1 MSIPT
6 KKFLSE
12 LSCSGRKERKLDY
25 LTIKEF
31 SELSGYSERHS
42 RRMCKSGNISSMSEI
57 NSFNGRISYMIPV
70 SALSEDL
77 QAKYYARLKKDA
89 GLALELT
96 ENKPEKSPKT
106 RKPTRSFE
114 ELSAYE
120 RTQLNFWCELLKEW
134 QGRRSQYKSKTEFD
148 HNFVGECRLKYEGI
162 EISERILYRKWTAY
176 KNDDFDGILGVRGAW
191 NRNNTTIPEPVWNDF
206 LYEWLDENRPT
217 VSLCYRSTIR
227 WTEEFYPELLDLI
240 PSEMTFRRRIEKDVA
255 YAVKTLLRDGEK
267 AFSDRCLPYIMRMY
281 DKLEANDCW
290 IADNHTFDIQSYDD
304 NGNVHRLYLTAFL
317 DAKSGVM
324 TGWNITESPD
334 SQSTILALRHGIMRF
349 GIPKC
354 IYVDN
359 GREFLTHDIG
369 GKGHRTHGKKDD
381 LQPEPPTILKRLG
394 IEMRN
399 AIVRNAKAKP
409 IERTFYTVKNQFSKL
424 FSGFCGG
431 TVLERPES
439 LKRRIKDGKLPCDY
453 EIREIFDA
461 WIDREYN
468 QQAYGG
474 SETCYKELSRLD
486 VWNKTCSEIRK
497 APESALNLMLMRST
511 RKQKIKRN
519 GVYVTICSE
528 KIWFTEPKETIM
540 NLEKEVYVRYDPADL
555 RTVRIYD
562 AETDKYMFTWSLAD
576 QLMADYLEENMETV
590 AGANALIRET
600 KKFVREQAK
609 GTVTALSNQQRI
621 TLLDMTVRKSQA
633 EKNEDFRIIQ
643 PKRIVPIMADE
654 EPEERMAVGAESVVI
669 DMKKIRKNSE
679 MRKK

>member
-1 MSIPT
+1 M
-6 KKFLSE
+6 
-12 LSCSGRKERKLDY
+12 DY
-25 LTIKEF
+25 LTVTEMANLKNCSIQYIKRICKEGKIQA
-31 SELSGYSERHS
+31 ELQPHPQNKQP
-42 RRMCKSGNISSMSEI
+42 C
-57 NSFNGRISYMIPV
+57 YMIPISV
-70 SALSEDL
+70 LPDDL
-77 QAKYYARLKKDA
+77 QARYYAKLKRDA
-89 GLALELT
+89 GLEPELT
-96 ENKPEKSPKT
+96 EEKPEKPQKT
-106 RKPTRSFE
+106 RKPSRSFE
-114 ELSAYE
+114 ELSADE
-120 RTQLNFWCELLKEW
+120 RTRLNFWCELLQEW

-148 HNFVGECRLKYEGI
+148 RNFVGECRLKYEGI
-162 EISERILYRKWTAY
+162 EISEHILYRKWSAY
-176 KNDDFDGILGVRGAW
+176 KSNDYDGILGKRGAW
-191 NRNNTTIPEPVWNDF
+191 NRGNSTIPEPVWNDF

-217 VSLCYRSTIR
+217 VSLCYRSTVQ
-227 WTEEFYPELLDLI
+227 WTAEFYPELLDLI
-240 PSEMTFRRRIEKDVA
+240 PSEITFRRRIEKDVA

-267 AFSDRCLPYIMRMY
+267 AFSDRCSPYIMRMY

-290 IADNHTFDIQSYDD
+290 IADNHTFDIQSYYDK
-304 NGNVHRLYLTAFL
+304 NKVHRLYLTAFL
-317 DAKSGVM
+317 DAKSGILV
-324 TGWNITESPD
+324 GWNITDSPD

-349 GIPKC
+349 GVPKC

-369 GKGHRTHGKKDD
+369 GKGHRTHGKKDN

-424 FSGFCGG
+424 WDGFCGG
-431 TVLERPES
+431 TILERPES

-461 WIDREYN
+461 WIDGEYN
-468 QQAYGG
+468 LQVYGG
-474 SETCYKELSRLD
+474 SETCYKGLSRLD
-486 VWNKTCSEIRK
+486 VWNRTCSEMRK
-497 APESALNLMLMRST
+497 VSESTLNLMLMRST
-511 RKQKIKRN
+511 RRQKIKRN
-519 GVYVTICSE
+519 GVYVTICGE

-576 QLMADYLEENMETV
+576 QLMADYLEENQETV

-609 GTVTALSNQQRI
+609 GTISALSSHQRL
-621 TLLDMTVRKSQA
+621 TLLDMTVRKAQA
-633 EKNEDFRIIQ
+633 EKDGNFRINQ
-643 PKRIVPIMADE
+643 PTRIVPVIVNE
-654 EPEERMAVGAESVVI
+654 EPEERMAAGAENVVI

>member
-1 MSIPT
+1 M
-6 KKFLSE
+6 
-12 LSCSGRKERKLDY
+12 DY
-25 LTIKEF
+25 LTVKETAELKGCSERYIRKLIGDGEIF
-31 SELSGYSERHS
+31 SESIINTSNGHTCHS
-42 RRMCKSGNISSMSEI
+42 
-57 NSFNGRISYMIPV
+57 IPV

-77 QAKYYARLKKDA
+77 QAKYYAKLKKDT
-89 GLALELT
+89 GLEPELT
-96 ENKPEKSPKT
+96 KNKPEKPTKARKT
-106 RKPTRSFE
+106 SRSFE
-114 ELSAYE
+114 ELSADE
-120 RTQLNFWCELLKEW
+120 RTKLNFWCELLKEW
-134 QGRRSQYKSKTEFD
+134 QSRRLQYKSKTEFD
-148 HNFVGECRLKYEGI
+148 RNFVGECRLKYEGI

-176 KNDDFDGILGVRGAW
+176 KNDDYDGILGVRGAW
-191 NRNNTTIPEPVWNDF
+191 NRGNTIIPEPVWNDF

-217 VSLCYRSTIR
+217 VSLCYRSTIK
-227 WTEEFYPELLDLI
+227 WTSKFYPELLDLI
-240 PSEMTFRRRIEKDVA
+240 PSEMTFRRRIEKDIA

-267 AFSDRCLPYIMRMY
+267 AFSDRCSPYIMRMY
-281 DKLEANDCW
+281 DKLQANDRW
-290 IADNHTFDIQSYDD
+290 IADNHTFDIQFYDD

-317 DAKSGVM
+317 DAKSGVLV
-324 TGWNITESPD
+324 GWNITDSPD

-349 GIPKC
+349 GVPKC

-359 GREFLTHDIG
+359 GREFLTYDIG
-369 GKGHRTHGKKDD
+369 GKGHRTHGKKDC
-381 LQPEPPTILKRLG
+381 LQSEPPTILKRLG

-431 TVLERPES
+431 TILERPES
-439 LKRRIKDGKLPCDY
+439 LKRRIKNGKLPCDY

-461 WIDREYN
+461 WIDGEYN
-468 QQAYGG
+468 LQAYGG

-519 GVYVTICSE
+519 GVYVTICGE

-555 RTVRIYD
+555 RSVRIYD

-576 QLMADYLEENMETV
+576 QLMADYLEENQETV
-590 AGANALIRET
+590 SGANALIRET
-600 KKFVREQAK
+600 KKFVREYAK
-609 GTVTALSNQQRI
+609 GTVTALSNQQRL
-621 TLLDMTVRKSQA
+621 TLLDMTVRKAQA
-633 EKNEDFRIIQ
+633 EKDGNFRIIQ
-643 PKRIVPIMADE
+643 PKRIVPIMVNE

>member
-1 MSIPT
+1 MNYLTVTEFAELKNCSISYISRLIKT
-6 KKFLSE
+6 KKISAESTLNPE
-12 LSCSGRKERKLDY
+12 TNK
-25 LTIKEF
+25 I
-31 SELSGYSERHS
+31 HS
-42 RRMCKSGNISSMSEI
+42 L
-57 NSFNGRISYMIPV
+57 IPV

-77 QAKYYARLKKDA
+77 QTKYYVRLKKDT
-89 GLALELT
+89 GLEPELT
-96 ENKPEKSPKT
+96 ENKPEKPIKAKKQS
-106 RKPTRSFE
+106 RSFE
-114 ELSAYE
+114 KLSADE
-120 RTQLNFWCELLKEW
+120 RTRLNFWCELLKEW

-176 KNDDFDGILGVRGAW
+176 KNDDYDGILGVRGAW

-206 LYEWLDENRPT
+206 LWEWLDENKPT
-217 VSLCYRSTIR
+217 VSLCYRSTIK
-227 WTEEFYPELLDLI
+227 WTAEFYPELLDLI

-267 AFSDRCLPYIMRMY
+267 AFSDRCSPYIMRMY
-281 DKLEANDCW
+281 DNLEANDCW

-304 NGNVHRLYLTAFL
+304 NSNVHRLYLTAFL

-349 GIPKC
+349 GVPKC

-381 LQPEPPTILKRLG
+381 LQTEPPTILKRLG

-424 FSGFCGG
+424 WDGYCGG
-431 TVLERPES
+431 TILERPES
-439 LKRRIKDGKLPCDY
+439 LKRRVKDGKLPCDY
-453 EIREIFDA
+453 EIREVFEK
-461 WIDREYN
+461 WIDNEYN
-468 QQAYGG
+468 LQAYGG

-486 VWNKTCSEIRK
+486 VWNKTCSEIQK
-497 APESALNLMLMRST
+497 APEWALNLMLMRST

-555 RTVRIYD
+555 RSVRIYD

-576 QLMADYLEENMETV
+576 QLMADYLEANQETV

-609 GTVTALSNQQRI
+609 GTITALSNQQRL

-633 EKNEDFRIIQ
+633 EKDENFCINQ
-643 PKRIVPIMADE
+643 PKRIVPVIVNE
-654 EPEERMAVGAESVVI
+654 EPAERIAIGAECVTI
-669 DMKKIRKNSE
+669 DLEKMTKNSE
-679 MRKK
+679 KRKKTNVYR

>member
-1 MSIPT
+1 M
-6 KKFLSE
+6 
-12 LSCSGRKERKLDY
+12 DY
-25 LTIKEF
+25 LTVAEMA
-31 SELSGYSERHS
+31 ELKGCS
-42 RRMCKSGNISSMSEI
+42 
-57 NSFNGRISYMIPV
+57 ISYISRLIKTSKIPAEFTLNSETNKMHSLIPV

-77 QAKYYARLKKDA
+77 QAKYYARLKKDT
-89 GLALELT
+89 GLEPELK
-96 ENKPEKSPKT
+96 EDEPEKPTKAKKT
-106 RKPTRSFE
+106 SRSFE
-114 ELSAYE
+114 ELSADE
-120 RTQLNFWCELLKEW
+120 RTRLNFWCELLQEW
-134 QGRRSQYKSKTEFD
+134 QSRRSQYKSKTEFD
-148 HNFVGECRLKYEGI
+148 KNFVGECRLKYEDI

-206 LYEWLDENRPT
+206 LWEWLDENKPT
-217 VSLCYRSTIR
+217 VSLCYRSTVR
-227 WTEEFYPELLDLI
+227 WTAEFYPELLDLI

-267 AFSDRCLPYIMRMY
+267 AFSDRCSPYIMRMY
-281 DKLEANDCW
+281 DNLEENDCW

-324 TGWNITESPD
+324 TGWNITESAD

-349 GIPKC
+349 GVPKC

-381 LQPEPPTILKRLG
+381 SQPEPPTILKRLG

-399 AIVRNAKAKP
+399 SIVRNAKAKP

-431 TVLERPES
+431 TILERPES
-439 LKRRIKDGKLPCDY
+439 LKRRIKNGKLPCDY

-461 WIDREYN
+461 WIDGEYN
-468 QQAYGG
+468 LQAYGG
-474 SETCYKELSRLD
+474 SENCYRELSRLD
-486 VWNKTCSEIRK
+486 VWNKTHSEIRK

-511 RKQKIKRN
+511 RRQKIKRN
-519 GVYVTICSE
+519 GVYVTICGE

-555 RTVRIYD
+555 RTVQIYE

-576 QLMADYLEENMETV
+576 QLMADYLEENLETV

-621 TLLDMTVRKSQA
+621 TLLDTAVRKAQA
-633 EKNEDFRIIQ
+633 EKDEKFRIIQ
-643 PKRIVPIMADE
+643 PKRIVPIMVNE
-654 EPEERMAVGAESVVI
+654 EPENRMAVGAECVTI
-669 DMKKIRKNSE
+669 DL
-679 MRKK
+679 